1 MIFSPVMTHLH
12 PLPLQAQQPN
22 CSIEARDGD
31 LLIIEVKADIGK
43 RERF

>member
-1 MIFSPVMTHLH
+1 MTHLH
-12 PLPLQAQQPN
+12 PLLFLAQQPN

-31 LLIIEVKADIGK
+31 LLIIGVKADIGK